1 MKYSHL
7 VFPMFACAFI
17 LSPTFGHAEPGGCLK
32 GAMAGGVAG
41 HFVGSGHAKGGA
53 SAGCAAGMVRRHNA
67 RKAAAAQE
75 EHTAQPSSPDA
86 DTGSSSSPHETTAPP
101 R

>member
-1 MKYSHL
+1 MKYIRL

-17 LSPTFGHAEPGGCLK
+17 LAPAFSHAEPGGCVK

-53 SAGCAAGMVRRHNA
+53 AAGCAAGMVRRHNA

-75 EHTAQPSSPDA
+75 EHASQPPSGADAGSPSTAN
-86 DTGSSSSPHETTAPP
+86 DTPAAP